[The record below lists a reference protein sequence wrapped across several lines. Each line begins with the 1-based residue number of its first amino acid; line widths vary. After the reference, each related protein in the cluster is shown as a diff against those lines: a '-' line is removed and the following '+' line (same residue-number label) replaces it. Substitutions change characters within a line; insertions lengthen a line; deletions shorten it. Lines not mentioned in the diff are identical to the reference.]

1 MRKFLSIIAVMLLAV
16 VSTSCLKHD
25 LEELEVYSENDIVSV
40 QGVYWRWIGT
50 ETIPGSG
57 EHQVLQKEMN
67 VRDSKLDKEA
77 ATLSFKY
84 QIPSN
89 FPKDQ
94 VNQVTASKLVVILNI
109 SPAAVIEPVEGAP
122 RLGAPGDWS
131 KPNKYKVTAADGS
144 AKVWTVSVSKAQ

>member
-25 LEELEVYSENDIVSV
+25 LEDLEVYSENDIVSV

-50 ETIPGSG
+50 EVIPGSG
-57 EHQVLQKEMN
+57 EPQVYQKQMN
-67 VRDSKLDKEA
+67 VRNADLNKEA

-84 QIPSN
+84 QIPDN
-89 FPKDQ
+89 FPADQ
-94 VNQVTASKLVVILNI
+94 KSQVTASKLVVILNI

-122 RLGAPGDWS
+122 KLGAPGDWS
-131 KPNKYKVTAADGS
+131 KANKYKVTAADGS
-144 AKVWTVSVSKAQ
+144 SKVWTVTVSKAQ